1 MSDSDALSTTSRNLT
16 RIRVEYVQL
25 KIHYHI
31 SIRLK
36 QCRCDNDH
44 GRWRWRRFPWGL
56 ERASR
61 WAWNKMSRFGIIDRD
76 SWEWYEGKGLFIW
89 WEDKTPHTIYAVLC
103 SENSEWTLRRSACSD
118 HWKPWTVLLG
128 GKQALRCKCRVDR
141 YGGGPLSEI
150 EMMDGEMDQRA
161 SCINED
167 SLLLGSSIW
176 PANMRY
182 VPWRTNKQHT
192 PNAGHTN
199 VLFKFTFPSQI
210 LPYRLI
216 TSTRTV
222 ACHKSQ
228 TSSPPSM
235 LFHMECGQG
244 GLPKIKMNMRGPGR
258 WQSC

>member
-1 MSDSDALSTTSRNLT
+1 MKAKVFSSGEKIRHHTQYMQCSAVKIVNGHWEGLPAVTIGNL
-16 RIRVEYVQL
+16 EQYFL
-25 KIHYHI
+25 A
-31 SIRLK
+31 
-36 QCRCDNDH
+36 
-44 GRWRWRRFPWGL
+44 
-56 ERASR
+56 ASKHSG
-61 WAWNKMSRFGIIDRD
+61 ANAG
-76 SWEWYEGKGLFIW
+76 
-89 WEDKTPHTIYAVLC
+89 
-103 SENSEWTLRRSACSD
+103 WTD
-118 HWKPWTVLLG
+118 M
-128 GKQALRCKCRVDR
+128 
-141 YGGGPLSEI
+141 GGGPLSEI

-167 SLLLGSSIW
+167 SLLLGSSI
-176 PANMRY
+176 
-182 VPWRTNKQHT
+182 

>member
-1 MSDSDALSTTSRNLT
+1 MKAKVFSSGEKIRHHTQYMQCSAVKIVNGHWEGLPAVTIGNL
-16 RIRVEYVQL
+16 EQYFL
-25 KIHYHI
+25 A
-31 SIRLK
+31 
-36 QCRCDNDH
+36 
-44 GRWRWRRFPWGL
+44 
-56 ERASR
+56 ASKHSG
-61 WAWNKMSRFGIIDRD
+61 ANAG
-76 SWEWYEGKGLFIW
+76 
-89 WEDKTPHTIYAVLC
+89 
-103 SENSEWTLRRSACSD
+103 WTD
-118 HWKPWTVLLG
+118 M
-128 GKQALRCKCRVDR
+128 
-141 YGGGPLSEI
+141 GGGALSEI

-199 VLFKFTFPSQI
+199 VLFKFNFPSQI

>member
-1 MSDSDALSTTSRNLT
+1 MDIEKVCLQWPLETLNSTSWRQASTQ
-16 RIRVEYVQL
+16 VQM
-25 KIHYHI
+25 
-31 SIRLK
+31 
-36 QCRCDNDH
+36 Q
-44 GRWRWRRFPWGL
+44 GGQ
-56 ERASR
+56 
-61 WAWNKMSRFGIIDRD
+61 
-76 SWEWYEGKGLFIW
+76 IW
-89 WEDKTPHTIYAVLC
+89 
-103 SENSEWTLRRSACSD
+103 
-118 HWKPWTVLLG
+118 
-128 GKQALRCKCRVDR
+128 
-141 YGGGPLSEI
+141 GGGPLSEI